1 MDMLEENKVEKYQE
15 TITRY
20 RYCKHCRLVAI
31 LLLGLSAGLPEPG
44 FLDGAGAVFLDGAGA
59 VFLDGAGAVF
69 LSGSSSYSYFTVIC
83 SKTCNIFGNLR

>member
-59 VFLDGAGAVF
+59 VFL
-69 LSGSSSYSYFTVIC
+69 SGSSSYSYFTVIC